1 MDGNACKH
9 EKKQLNKAKQLKAW
23 PMLITKDTNFQDH
36 VPSSKTEER
45 TVGKNWPKIFGD

>member
-1 MDGNACKH
+1 MCKH

-36 VPSSKTEER
+36 VLSSKTEER